1 MIDVQK
7 YKVML
12 EAEKEALEVKLGT
25 MGRINPD
32 NKNDWEAMPAD
43 FDINPADDSE
53 LGDKMEEMEEQNA
66 IQNQLENRLV
76 DVKRALEKIDIGTYG
91 TCEVSGEQIEET
103 RLDANPAARTS
114 IAHKD
119 TAL

>member
-1 MIDVQK
+1 MIDTQK

-12 EAEKEALEVKLGT
+12 DAEKEALEIKLAAL
-25 MGRINPD
+25 GRINPD

-43 FDINPADDSE
+43 FDIDPSDDTE
-53 LGDKMEEMEEQNA
+53 LGDKIEEMEEQHA
-66 IQNQLENRLV
+66 VQNQLENRLV
-76 DVKRALEKIDIGTYG
+76 DIKRALEKIENGTYG
-91 TCEVSGEQIEET
+91 TCEISGKVIEEA

-119 TAL
+119 TIF